1 MATES
6 TQQNSTEGVNSS
18 FATAK
23 HLARRI
29 LLFPLTRIVVAMI
42 AVSVPVVLVQIAAR
56 PFAVSEEAKLLVVC
70 VSIVLSFLAYWGYV
84 RLVERRTV
92 SELLFNGGLK
102 EIGKG
107 ALLGAG
113 LFSTTIGVLWMTGC
127 YAVAGWN
134 DWSVLI
140 ASLSLSLSS
149 GFVEELLMRG
159 IFFRIMEESLGTW
172 IALILSALLFG
183 FLHAGNPNATI
194 VSSVAIA
201 LEAGLLLG
209 ACYVLTRRL
218 WFAIGVHMAWNFV
231 QGGIFGVAVS
241 GNAAKGLLQS
251 TLAGP
256 EILSGGSFGA
266 EASVVAVVVCVAG
279 FMIVIQNARRK
290 GEIIQPF
297 WTRR

>member
-1 MATES
+1 
-6 TQQNSTEGVNSS
+6 
-18 FATAK
+18 
-23 HLARRI
+23 
-29 LLFPLTRIVVAMI
+29 
-42 AVSVPVVLVQIAAR
+42 
-56 PFAVSEEAKLLVVC
+56 
-70 VSIVLSFLAYWGYV
+70 LSYWGYV

-92 SELLFNGGLK
+92 SELSFNGGLK
-102 EIGKG
+102 EIGQG

-113 LFSTTIGVLWMTGC
+113 LFSTTIGVLCMTGC

-134 DWSVLI
+134 DGSILL
-140 ASLSLSLSS
+140 ASLSLSLFS
-149 GFVEELLMRG
+149 GFFEELLMRG
-159 IFFRIMEESLGTW
+159 IIFRIMEETLGTW
-172 IALILSALLFG
+172 IALALSALLFG
-183 FLHAGNPNATI
+183 FMHAWNPNATI

-218 WFAIGVHMAWNFV
+218 WFAVGVHMAWNFV

-266 EASVVAVVVCVAG
+266 EASVVAVVVCVTG
-279 FMIVIQNARRK
+279 FAFVIRNARKK
-290 GEIIQPF
+290 GEIISPF
-297 WTRR
+297 WKRSSLIHNGRMM